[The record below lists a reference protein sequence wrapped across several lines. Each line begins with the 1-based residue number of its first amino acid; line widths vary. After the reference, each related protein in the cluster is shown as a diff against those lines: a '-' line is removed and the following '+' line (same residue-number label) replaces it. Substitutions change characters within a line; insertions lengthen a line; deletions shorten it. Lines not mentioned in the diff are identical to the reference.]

1 MTTQTHA
8 YRSIAP
14 KPRARYLN
22 VRLAMRGLASIHDGI
37 NGQSIPREVM
47 EFYTVLKNGD
57 RFRSQMLR
65 EVVLGIEAAVKEG
78 ISYRVDLQEIILKRL
93 ADIALRLPI
102 DRLKKWFA
110 SDPRRAKFIPTG
122 SNNLPD
128 RLRVGWLEEAAEMVE
143 DTLNYAEAL
152 VADARAAA

>member
-1 MTTQTHA
+1 
-8 YRSIAP
+8 
-14 KPRARYLN
+14 
-22 VRLAMRGLASIHDGI
+22 MRGLASIHDGI

-78 ISYRVDLQEIILKRL
+78 ISDRVDLQEIILKRL

-102 DRLKKWFA
+102 DRLKNWFA